1 MNWKS
6 DCSDSYN
13 SRAIYWF
20 VLLVLVLIPFVL
32 YARTFAFDFVDFDDF
47 QYIIFNEHVSSG
59 LSLENIAW
67 AFRSIYAS
75 NWHPLTWISHMLD
88 VQFFGANA
96 GRHHLTNVLFHSTN
110 TLLLFLVLRQLTG
123 AFWRCFVVAT
133 FFAVHPLH
141 VESVA
146 FIAERKDLLSTSFWM
161 LTMLAYT
168 SYVRRGGKGRYL
180 LVLLLYTAGLMA
192 KPMLVTL
199 PLVLLIIDYWPLGR
213 LQRVLD
219 AKYLFLFWEKLP
231 LFILSALS
239 CIVTVVAQ
247 HRGESLAPLT
257 SNSILGNTG
266 NALVG
271 YVHYLWKMVWPVKLA
286 AFYPMPNHLAWWE
299 IAGSAS
305 ILFFITIVVVRMFQS
320 HPYLI
325 TGWFW
330 YIISL
335 LPVIGIIQVGIQA
348 SADRYTY
355 IPLIGIFILLVW
367 GMEDIS
373 KRWAFRSALLTVIG
387 STTIVTLAAATWFQE
402 GYWKNGVALFEH
414 TLQVTSDNPFARHNL
429 GVALMNRGR
438 YLEAI
443 GHFREVLLLAPD
455 YKMAYLNMGHV
466 YMKMGDPIHAIESY
480 QNAIDIDPGFLK
492 ARRGLAKAYSQSGQS
507 ELAEAVLSK

>member
-1 MNWKS
+1 MNWKP
-6 DCSDSYN
+6 DCSDNYISVAVY
-13 SRAIYWF
+13 RF
-20 VLLVLVLIPFVL
+20 VPLLLLLIPFAL

-67 AFRSIYAS
+67 AFRSMYAS

-88 VQFFGANA
+88 VQLFGANA
-96 GRHHLTNVLFHSTN
+96 GGHHLTNVLLHSTN

-123 AFWRCFVVAT
+123 VFWRCFIVAT
-133 FFAVHPLH
+133 LFAVHPLH

-168 SYVRRGGKGRYL
+168 CHVRRGGKGRYL
-180 LVLLLYTAGLMA
+180 LLLLLYAAGLMA

-199 PLVLLIIDYWPLGR
+199 PIVLLIIDYWPLGR
-213 LQRVLD
+213 
-219 AKYLFLFWEKLP
+219 AATGFLILLREKLP

-247 HRGESLAPLT
+247 QRGESLAPLT

-266 NALVG
+266 NALVA
-271 YVHYLWKMVWPVKLA
+271 YVHYLWKMVWPVRLG
-286 AFYPMPNHLAWWE
+286 AFYPMPDHLAWWE
-299 IAGSAS
+299 ITGSAS
-305 ILFFITIVVVRMFQS
+305 ILIVATIIVTRRFQS
-320 HPYLI
+320 YPYLLA
-325 TGWFW
+325 GWFW

-348 SADRYTY
+348 AADRYTY

-373 KRWAFRSALLTVIG
+373 KSWAFRRTVLAVIG
-387 STTIVTLAAATWFQE
+387 CTTIVTLATATWFQE
-402 GYWKNGVALFEH
+402 GYWKNGVTLFEH

-443 GHFREVLLLAPD
+443 DHFREVLQLAPD

-466 YMKMGDPIHAIESY
+466 YMKMGDPAHAIESY

-492 ARRGLAKAYSQSGQS
+492 ARQGLAKAYRQSGQP
-507 ELAEAVLSK
+507 ELAEATLGK